1 MIFKRKKNMSENVGN
16 NSQTLNENADNMSE
30 QVESVVSSQ
39 DAPAAASIV
48 EVNSE
53 KIEMLIAEV
62 EEHKEKYLRLAAE
75 YDNFRKRSRKER
87 FELEQ
92 SAGKDVIKSLLVV
105 MDDMDRAA
113 KQLSSS
119 NDLELI
125 REGVQLVFNKMR
137 STLEKKGLRRMETK
151 TEPFNP
157 DLHEAITEIPVPDP
171 DMDGKIFDVVEP
183 GYYLNDM
190 LIRHAKVVLAK
201 ATE

>member
-1 MIFKRKKNMSENVGN
+1 MSENVGN